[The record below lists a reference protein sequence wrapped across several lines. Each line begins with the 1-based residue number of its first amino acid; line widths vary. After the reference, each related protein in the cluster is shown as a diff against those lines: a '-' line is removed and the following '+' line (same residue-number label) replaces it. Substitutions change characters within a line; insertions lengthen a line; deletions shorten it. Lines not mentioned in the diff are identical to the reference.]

1 MSYSRWSN
9 SRWYTFHTSFSGD
22 TKESQAFEV
31 MIDFAR
37 SKVFTYGE
45 LINDI
50 DLYVF
55 EIENLCAS
63 SVTYSS
69 PSVILTED
77 FKNSE
82 ENLFDRIV
90 YVEEIAEPDPAT
102 DEELRELKVYM
113 ENFIADVKWDYSI
126 CGKFSDYLIG
136 TKHEIISKFGWWIK
150 HKMQPK
156 RKKYIK
162 HGK

>member
-9 SRWYTFHTSFSGD
+9 SRWYTFYTSFSGD

-50 DLYVF
+50 DLCLL

-63 SVTYSS
+63 PIEYSS
-69 PSVILTED
+69 PREVITETC
-77 FKNSE
+77 KE
-82 ENLFDRIV
+82 EQTTIFDRMIYITEV
-90 YVEEIAEPDPAT
+90 SEPDPAT
-102 DEELRELKVYM
+102 DEELKELKVYM

-126 CGKFSDYLIG
+126 CGKFSDYLISVDV
-136 TKHEIISKFGWWIK
+136 TIISKFGWWVK
-150 HKMQPK
+150 QKMQPK
-156 RKKYIK
+156 RKKYINN
-162 HGK
+162 GK